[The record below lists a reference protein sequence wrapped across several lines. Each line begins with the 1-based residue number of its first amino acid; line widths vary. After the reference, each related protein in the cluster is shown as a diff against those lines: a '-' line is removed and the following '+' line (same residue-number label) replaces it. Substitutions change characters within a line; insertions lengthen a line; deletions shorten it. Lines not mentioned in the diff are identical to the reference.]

1 MEISWVGHSCFIIK
15 GREATV
21 VTDPCH
27 PDLGYPLNELRADV
41 VTISHLHFGHSYIEG
56 IADNPK
62 QIKGP
67 GEYEIRGVFITGIA
81 SFHDAERG
89 EIRGDNTIY
98 IIEID
103 GINLCHLGDLGHQLT
118 SAMVEEIG
126 TIDVL
131 FLPVGGV
138 STIDIHTA
146 VETVKQLT
154 PHIVIPMHYK
164 TPALQKNL
172 KPVDEFLKEMGIQEL
187 ASTPRL
193 SISQLSMPTSM
204 QVVVL
209 NYT

>member
-1 MEISWVGHSCFIIK
+1 MEISWLGHSCFIIK
-15 GREATV
+15 GGEATV

-27 PDLGYPLNELRADV
+27 PDLGYPVNELKTDI
-41 VTISHLHFGHSYIEG
+41 VTISHFHLGHSYIES
-56 IADNPK
+56 IAGEPR
-62 QIKGP
+62 QVKGP

-81 SFHDAERG
+81 SSHDVEKG
-89 EIRGDNTIY
+89 KIRGDNTIY
-98 IIEID
+98 TIEMD
-103 GINLCHLGDLGHQLT
+103 GISLCHLGDLGHQLT

-138 STIDIHTA
+138 STIDIHVA

-154 PHIVIPMHYK
+154 PHIVIPMHYQ

-172 KPVDEFLKEMGIQEL
+172 MPVGKFLKEMGVPEL
-187 ASTPRL
+187 AS
-193 SISQLSMPTSM
+193 ISKLAIGQSSMPTST
-204 QVVVL
+204 QVIVL